1 MTQGMGPLQANG
13 VPNNFSARLKFSKRR
28 TGQSMCY
35 MKRTILVALHIT
47 RIERSHDFDV
57 VFMSLE

>member
-13 VPNNFSARLKFSKRR
+13 VPRTAEILKRR

-57 VFMSLE
+57 VFKSLE